1 MILIIKNWFKTSR
14 KIKGFWVV
22 LFLVSAIFPLVVH
35 NDFLLD
41 IFIMTYFYAYMGL
54 SWNLLG
60 GKTGMFSLGHAAF
73 FGLGAY
79 VSTLLYLNFGIS
91 PWIGILAAALIS
103 GITGV
108 IFLYPCFRLHGL
120 FFALATL
127 AFAEVIF
134 ILFDH
139 FSTITGGGMGQM
151 IPFTPSLKNL
161 IFENKAGYYYIFWFA
176 LILGITISYVI
187 AISKFGWRL
196 EAIRENEQTAQTL
209 GINVPRNKLVVVGIS
224 SLLAG
229 AGGTLYA
236 QYVLFIS
243 PDYVFNWTFSV
254 QFILISIVGGLHT
267 VMGPV
272 LGSLILTPLD
282 VISRFALS
290 KYVGISYAIYG
301 LVLMIMA
308 VYFREGLLPIFF
320 EILKKKKIKQAEISE
335 EPSFDI
341 PKSALEFVPVVSS
354 GKSSAFNN
362 TKDEILLKIE
372 GLSKKFY
379 ALRALTDVSFTLRKG
394 EILGLIGPNGAGK
407 TTILN
412 IISGFLLPDEG
423 QIWID
428 NNTIVGL
435 NPTSISR
442 LGVGRTFQ
450 ITSPFYKLTVV
461 ENVMVACLAKAH
473 NFSQARQKAME
484 ILHEMN
490 LAQYKDQRPDTLPIA
505 MRKRL
510 EIARALATQPK
521 ILLLDEVMAGLRPS
535 EVDDFIKI
543 IRRISSS
550 GIDILIIEHV
560 MRAISALCDKV
571 VVINFGQKI
580 SHGSVKSVL
589 ENPEVIDAYL
599 GK

>member
-1 MILIIKNWFKTSR
+1 MILAIKKLFKTSHE
-14 KIKGFWVV
+14 KIS
-22 LFLVSAIFPLVVH
+22 LFVGLLLASAIFPIFVH
-35 NDFLLD
+35 DDFLLD
-41 IFIMTYFYAYMGL
+41 IFIMTYFYSFMAL

-73 FGLGAY
+73 FGIGAY
-79 VSTLLYLNFGIS
+79 VSTLLYLKFGIS

-103 GITGV
+103 GIAGI

-127 AFAEVIF
+127 AFAEMVL

-139 FSTITGGGMGQM
+139 FSSITGGGMGQM
-151 IPFTPSLKNL
+151 IPFTPGLKNL
-161 IFENKAGYYYIFWFA
+161 MFETKSGYYYIFWIA
-176 LILGITISYVI
+176 LILGITISYAI
-187 AISKFGWRL
+187 AKSKFGWRL
-196 EAIRENEQTAQTL
+196 EAIREDEQTAQTL
-209 GINVPRNKLVVVGIS
+209 GINVPSNKLAVVGIS
-224 SLLAG
+224 SFLAG

-243 PDYVFNWTFSV
+243 PDYIFSWVFSV

-282 VISRFALS
+282 VISRFTLS

-308 VYFREGLLPIFF
+308 VYFREGLLPLISKFL
-320 EILKKKKIKQAEISE
+320 IKKRKGKIKFSE

-341 PKSALEFVPVVSS
+341 AQNTLEFVPVV
-354 GKSSAFNN
+354 KSDSYSTIAEN
-362 TKDEILLKIE
+362 EMLLKLE
-372 GLSKKFY
+372 GLSKNFY
-379 ALRALTDVSFTLRKG
+379 ALQVLTDVSFTLRKG

-423 QIWID
+423 LIWM
-428 NNTIVGL
+428 NNKSIVGL

-450 ITSPFYKLTVV
+450 VPRPFSKLTVV
-461 ENVMVACLAKAH
+461 ENVVVACLSDAQ
-473 NFSQARQKAME
+473 NFTQARRKAME

-490 LAQYKDQRPDTLPIA
+490 LAQYKDQRPDSLPVA

-510 EIARALATQPK
+510 EIARALAAQPK
-521 ILLLDEVMAGLRPS
+521 LLLLDEVMAGLRPS

-543 IRRISSS
+543 INRISSR

-560 MRAISALCDKV
+560 MRAIAALCDKV
-571 VVINFGQKI
+571 VVINFGKKI
-580 SHGSVKSVL
+580 AEDSVKNVL
-589 ENPEVIDAYL
+589 EHPEVIDAYL